1 MIKNYNK
8 NAACLLDVY
17 KNDING
23 SDKEDPI
30 QSIMDFNRAL
40 SSITKKTEDRL
51 TPVFNLFY
59 DYLPTALL
67 SAINQAVA
75 LEPHRFGIYNERK
88 KKSSFTTLGYH
99 RLTDT
104 PLGIVCRLVKV
115 QPKDILDDVQII
127 AFSESSFLNHFTNC
141 ARTKLINAL
150 ENLLH
155 VKSATTSK
163 FVADQS
169 KESFKKA
176 MATALASAGCTKIL
190 NSQITKVHYKTL
202 GNFYKK
208 EIETRIRRKSNH
220 IEAICQNNDF
230 ASYIMFM
237 IAMYSICRRVL
248 ENLSPNGYHFEK
260 SHLSTEM
267 SLPLAVGV
275 YNAAAYVHDYFGEL
289 DVSGRHLE
297 FPCFDD
303 LYAILDLYLKDLAEA
318 TACPRCATPLL
329 DVKLEGGEYMP
340 LPCCPRCSDDYYTAK
355 KKAAAS
361 KAATHFARRY
371 SSSNFDEILKK

>member
-1 MIKNYNK
+1 M
-8 NAACLLDVY
+8 
-17 KNDING
+17 
-23 SDKEDPI
+23 
-30 QSIMDFNRAL
+30 
-40 SSITKKTEDRL
+40 
-51 TPVFNLFY
+51 
-59 DYLPTALL
+59 
-67 SAINQAVA
+67 
-75 LEPHRFGIYNERK
+75 
-88 KKSSFTTLGYH
+88 
-99 RLTDT
+99 
-104 PLGIVCRLVKV
+104 

-318 TACPRCATPLL
+318 TACPRCATP
-329 DVKLEGGEYMP
+329 G
-340 LPCCPRCSDDYYTAK
+340 
-355 KKAAAS
+355 
-361 KAATHFARRY
+361 
-371 SSSNFDEILKK
+371 

>member
-176 MATALASAGCTKIL
+176 MATALASAGCKI
-190 NSQITKVHYKTL
+190 
-202 GNFYKK
+202 
-208 EIETRIRRKSNH
+208 
-220 IEAICQNNDF
+220 
-230 ASYIMFM
+230 
-237 IAMYSICRRVL
+237 
-248 ENLSPNGYHFEK
+248 
-260 SHLSTEM
+260 
-267 SLPLAVGV
+267 
-275 YNAAAYVHDYFGEL
+275 
-289 DVSGRHLE
+289 GRAH
-297 FPCFDD
+297 
-303 LYAILDLYLKDLAEA
+303 
-318 TACPRCATPLL
+318 
-329 DVKLEGGEYMP
+329 V
-340 LPCCPRCSDDYYTAK
+340 
-355 KKAAAS
+355 
-361 KAATHFARRY
+361 
-371 SSSNFDEILKK
+371 